1 MASERL
7 IHLVSQQKPLYDKE
21 SSDYKDA
28 ELKDKIWQEIAE
40 QLGIGD
46 VEAVKKM
53 WRNLRD
59 TYVRN
64 KRDGQGRSGQAA
76 IKKKKWKYMDV
87 MAFLQSSTT
96 KRRSDSNIEME
107 EEEEEEIEGEVSTE
121 IVRASDEEGVPEMEN
136 SSGSASSSS
145 SGAKRKKRV
154 DCEDSIG
161 RASADARFPL
171 GLWRS
176 SRQGLL
182 FPAAAE
188 LSSSLPP

>member
-1 MASERL
+1 
-7 IHLVSQQKPLYDKE
+7 
-21 SSDYKDA
+21 
-28 ELKDKIWQEIAE
+28 
-40 QLGIGD
+40 
-46 VEAVKKM
+46 M
-53 WRNLRD
+53 WRNLQD

-154 DCEDSIG
+154 DSEDSIG
-161 RASADARFPL
+161 SCRVVFLTAALMLLLEGLVQCSVAQVSAVGVGR
-171 GLWRS
+171 
-176 SRQGLL
+176 
-182 FPAAAE
+182 
-188 LSSSLPP
+188 

>member
-7 IHLVSQQKPLYDKE
+7 IHLVSQQKPLYD
-21 SSDYKDA
+21 KDA

-96 KRRSDSNIEME
+96 KRR
-107 EEEEEEIEGEVSTE
+107 GVSPQG
-121 IVRASDEEGVPEMEN
+121 DGVFCPWKPVE
-136 SSGSASSSS
+136 
-145 SGAKRKKRV
+145 
-154 DCEDSIG
+154 
-161 RASADARFPL
+161 
-171 GLWRS
+171 
-176 SRQGLL
+176 
-182 FPAAAE
+182 
-188 LSSSLPP
+188 